1 MAPQQPR
8 LQCCGLTCLK
18 HEDPERFDI
27 LLSPPGPA
35 ISGQVLSGT
44 SSLYTYPRGLNFQR
58 GGPTQ
63 ELQSSRVGDGSGYSL
78 QVRIWSHL
86 VEPSS
91 LQALRNAVSPIF
103 RGVTS
108 CGLVPAYP
116 ASIRMRSRPVRGSR
130 LPCIHLRLW
139 ETQDVLE
146 GRLVEMG
153 PVSTPSSSHRPGQFA
168 QCREMLLA

>member
-1 MAPQQPR
+1 MSRFYQAFLHPAST
-8 LQCCGLTCLK
+8 LTQ
-18 HEDPERFDI
+18 E
-27 LLSPPGPA
+27 
-35 ISGQVLSGT
+35 
-44 SSLYTYPRGLNFQR
+44 GLNFQR

-63 ELQSSRVGDGSGYSL
+63 QLPSSRGGDGSGYSQ

-91 LQALRNAVSPIF
+91 LQTLRNAASPIF

-108 CGLVPAYP
+108 HSVVPAN
-116 ASIRMRSRPVRGSR
+116 IRMQSRPVRGSR

-139 ETQDVLE
+139 ETRDYPILE

-153 PVSTPSSSHRPGQFA
+153 PVSTPSSSHRPGQFS
-168 QCREMLLA
+168 QCREMTLA